1 MKLYGEFAKENGIDF
16 DEARRFL
23 SSREFREWRMYMQ
36 DYLQKISGGDKGL
49 SRELSEFEARLR
61 ITRLEKLYA
70 ETLQEL
76 DKLGRN
82 VDESLRNFLSD
93 AYTENYQR
101 NIFDFVK
108 NGGLSVA
115 IAKVDSHDVS
125 RVLASR
131 WSGKDFSK
139 RVWNNTTLLS
149 RNLRSVIANGVHR
162 GLTIQQMSQM
172 IEDKMHAGYNNAV
185 RLVRTEM
192 NFVNNQA
199 HYDSMKDAEV
209 EYYEFIAVLDNRTS
223 QRCRALD
230 GEVFPLEERD
240 VGANY
245 PPMHARCRSTVA
257 PFIEGVSRRGTRVAK
272 DRSGRNIEIP
282 AAMTYQDYES
292 VYIKKEKTLEAWK
305 VESGL
310 LPKFETV
317 KYEDAAK
324 IRPAKEFTD
333 IGQELKLLA
342 EKYVGR
348 PSQWSGKIIFG
359 KDIAKDWTCDILL
372 VNDTLKHVFLH
383 EMLHSCSV
391 SYYSQE
397 VYKANR
403 YKEEL
408 AVQLLNQ
415 EISLAEGIPIISSG
429 YDEGVKLIRDFKRA
443 LKMNISN
450 LEFAQNLVRQPLP
463 ERWDYLEELLA
474 NAFSAEFT
482 VEDYDRLLKNLEA
495 IKLWKPPK
503 EK

>member
-1 MKLYGEFAKENGIDF
+1 MSTKNQEYWRRRAKQNEKDWERRCRETIEKRLGRYYSSALKAIRDDILKLYGEFAKENGMDF

-125 RVLASR
+125 RILASK
-131 WSGKDFSK
+131 WSGKSFSK

-149 RNLRSVIANGVHR
+149 RNIRTVIANGVHR
-162 GLTIQQMSQM
+162 GLSIQQMSQM
-172 IEDKMHAGYNNAV
+172 IEDKMHAGYSNAV

-199 HYDSMKDAEV
+199 HYDSMKDAGV
-209 EYYEFIAVLDNRTS
+209 EYYQFMAVLDNRTS

-230 GEVFPLEERD
+230 GEIFPLEERD

-272 DRSGRNIEIP
+272 DKGGRNIEIP

-292 VYIKKEKTLEAWK
+292 VYVRKEKTLEAWK
-305 VESGL
+305 IQSGDL
-310 LPKFETV
+310 SKGL
-317 KYEDAAK
+317 AAS
-324 IRPAKEFTD
+324 D
-333 IGQELKLLA
+333 IGSFNADLSKPIRLGEITDRKLVRATLEYFEKQIANYNVENAIIIYELNRNA
-342 EKYVGR
+342 
-348 PSQWSGKIIFG
+348 I
-359 KDIAKDWTCDILL
+359 DID
-372 VNDTLKHVFLH
+372 
-383 EMLHSCSV
+383 EMLSV
-391 SYYSQE
+391 MDT
-397 VYKANR
+397 
-403 YKEEL
+403 
-408 AVQLLNQ
+408 
-415 EISLAEGIPIISSG
+415 
-429 YDEGVKLIRDFKRA
+429 DE
-443 LKMNISN
+443 
-450 LEFAQNLVRQPLP
+450 
-463 ERWDYLEELLA
+463 
-474 NAFSAEFT
+474 FSARHNK
-482 VEDYDRLLKNLEA
+482 VIDEA
-495 IKLWKPPK
+495 KQLGVGYRRWKR
-503 EK
+503 E